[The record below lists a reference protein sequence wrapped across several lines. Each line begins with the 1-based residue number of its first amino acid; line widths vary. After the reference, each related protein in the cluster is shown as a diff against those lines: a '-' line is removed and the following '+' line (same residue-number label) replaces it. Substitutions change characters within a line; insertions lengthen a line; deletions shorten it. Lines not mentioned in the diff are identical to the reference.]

1 MADSKKGTRPRC
13 SRRVGGCPG
22 PKNKTPRP
30 AGRGVPHPL
39 TSRGLILANREQY
52 QGAGFF
58 RLNPGRL
65 RAPLQLRVFGAGVKQ
80 DALGFQ
86 A

>member
-1 MADSKKGTRPRC
+1 MAKGEKGTRARC
-13 SRRVGGCPG
+13 SRRAGSCPG

-30 AGRGVPHPL
+30 AGRGVSHLL

-58 RLNPGRL
+58 CLNPGRL
-65 RAPLQLRVFGAGVKQ
+65 RAPLQLRVFGAGVE
-80 DALGFQ
+80 
-86 A
+86 